1 MLVFF
6 GLPPIPLQHTWLISR
21 GSLGLACRV
30 LVRMALPCADEDP
43 LPSAL
48 QSWEN
53 LFELRLLVVVVVVL
67 LLLLLL
73 LLLLD
78 HRFGVDNL

>member
-6 GLPPIPLQHTWLISR
+6 GLPRIPLQHTWLISR

-48 QSWEN
+48 QLWEN
-53 LFELRLLVVVVVVL
+53 LFELRLLVVV
-67 LLLLLL
+67 L

-78 HRFGVDNL
+78 HRFGLDNL